1 MHAPFRSVFRCSGVK
16 FRLSLAI
23 EILNHARKERRTSQ
37 FSLACNIAGTFRA
50 QRATRMLAMTST
62 SGDLGKIIPR
72 VYILCQDNCFI
83 REKILTLVSFFITK
97 VRVFKSKQTNKQTN
111 VLSDHVESKA
121 TVSARRVRLQRSH
134 YTFPRQTP
142 HPFTCRRFRKT
153 T

>member
-83 REKILTLVSFFITK
+83 RDKIHHSLVSFFITK
-97 VRVFKSKQTNKQTN
+97 VRVFKSKQINKQMYQ
-111 VLSDHVESKA
+111 VIMLSRK
-121 TVSARRVRLQRSH
+121 QR
-134 YTFPRQTP
+134 
-142 HPFTCRRFRKT
+142 
-153 T
+153 